1 MSNRRRILR
10 FAIVV
15 VPISVW
21 LAGAVTVGAKSKT
34 NVTIKQTL
42 VSTGGD
48 PDATGKA
55 STSIRKISKRFGG
68 LEARLRVEV
77 RKLDQGVYDV
87 SLDGVRIG
95 GLVTNK
101 RGSGKAEFRTARLSN
116 GNTNGNANSNG
127 NANANGNTN
136 ASSSSGSKRQLL
148 GVDPRGLIVV
158 VSSPGGPALLQ
169 LAIDTANLDPNKVR
183 CCLPDDSGTECEDR
197 TAAECVAEGGIDMGA
212 GSCVPN
218 PCAGAGAPGGDV
230 RCCLPDDSGPEC
242 EDRTAAECAA
252 VQGINIG
259 AGTCL
264 PNPCA
269 GTEPDPNTNTNGNT
283 NTNSNTNSNTNT
295 NTNANG
301 NTNGNGNS
309 NQNSNSNSNS
319 NDNDN
324 TNSDDHGGRGRR

>member
-1 MSNRRRILR
+1 MNNRRRILR

-55 STSIRKISKRFGG
+55 TTTVRKISKRFGG

-95 GLVTNK
+95 QLATNK
-101 RGSGKAEFRTARLSN
+101 RGSGKAEFKTARLAS
-116 GNTNGNANSNG
+116 GNANSNG
-127 NANANGNTN
+127 NTNANGNSNANANTN
-136 ASSSSGSKRQLL
+136 SSSSGPGKRQLL

-283 NTNSNTNSNTNT
+283 NS
-295 NTNANG
+295 NANG

-309 NQNSNSNSNS
+309 NGNSNGNGNS
-319 NDNDN
+319 NDN

>member
-21 LAGAVTVGAKSKT
+21 LAAAVTVGAKSKT
-34 NVTIKQTL
+34 NVTIKQDL
-42 VSTGGD
+42 VSTGRD

-95 GLVTNK
+95 ELVTNK
-101 RGSGKAEFRTARLSN
+101 RGSGKAEFKTARLSS
-116 GNTNGNANSNG
+116 GNTNANG

-136 ASSSSGSKRQLL
+136 SSSSSASKRQLL

-183 CCLPDDSGTECEDR
+183 CCLPDDSGTECEAR

-218 PCAGAGAPGGDV
+218 PCAGVGAPGGDV

-252 VQGINIG
+252 VQGINVG

-269 GTEPDPNTNTNGNT
+269 GTEPDPNTNSNGNT
-283 NTNSNTNSNTNT
+283 NGNSNTNS
-295 NTNANG
+295 NANG

-309 NQNSNSNSNS
+309 NENSNSNSNE
-319 NDNDN
+319 NDNS
-324 TNSDDHGGRGRR
+324 NSDDHGGRGRR

>member
-1 MSNRRRILR
+1 MSKSRRILR

-15 VPISVW
+15 VPIAAW
-21 LAGAVTVGAKSKT
+21 LAAAVSVGARSKT

-42 VSTGGD
+42 ISTGGD
-48 PDATGKA
+48 LDATGKA
-55 STSIRKISKRFGG
+55 TTSIRKISKRFGG

-77 RKLDQGVYDV
+77 RKLDQDVYDV

-95 GLVTNK
+95 QLATNK
-101 RGSGKAEFRTARLSN
+101 RGSGKAEFKTARLSTAN
-116 GNTNGNANSNG
+116 GNSNANANSNG
-127 NANANGNTN
+127 NTN
-136 ASSSSGSKRQLL
+136 SSSPSGNKRQLL

-158 VSSPGGPALLQ
+158 VSRPGGPALLQ

-183 CCLPDDSGTECEDR
+183 CCVPDDSGTECEDR
-197 TAAECVAEGGIDMGA
+197 TAAECVAEGGIDLGA

-218 PCAGAGAPGGDV
+218 PCAGVGAPGGDV

-269 GTEPDPNTNTNGNT
+269 GTSPDPNTNTNGNT
-283 NTNSNTNSNTNT
+283 NSNTNT
-295 NTNANG
+295 

-309 NQNSNSNSNS
+309 NGNSNSNSNSNS
-319 NDNDN
+319 NDN
-324 TNSDDHGGRGRR
+324 TNSDDDGGHGRR